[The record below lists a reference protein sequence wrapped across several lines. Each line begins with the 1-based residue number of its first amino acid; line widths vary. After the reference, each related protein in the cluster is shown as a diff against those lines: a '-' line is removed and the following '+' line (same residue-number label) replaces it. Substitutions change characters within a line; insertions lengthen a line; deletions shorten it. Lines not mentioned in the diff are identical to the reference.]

1 MSPREQEQ
9 RAFLET
15 YWRCLVV
22 EPDWE
27 RFASIVAE
35 DCVVHYPGNHFLSGD
50 HVGRAAVVRLYQTL
64 RKLGPDTGLF
74 IGELHDTV
82 HSEDHCCAL
91 VKYRIVV
98 AKNVEIEGDAVGVF
112 HLRDGQMTEYWLLER
127 DQKMINDIFNMG
139 GKALLAGGAKKD
151 MAKGVGTHPLALA
164 RTARRVVRIKR
175 GKNKRMV

>member
-1 MSPREQEQ
+1 MSPREEEQ

-64 RKLGPDTGLF
+64 RKLGPDTGTF
-74 IGELHDTV
+74 IGELPAIRNRMPPPSSFAMFAWMVLAYVRGSARAMMAST
-82 HSEDHCCAL
+82 SSCARAG
-91 VKYRIVV
+91 Y
-98 AKNVEIEGDAVGVF
+98 
-112 HLRDGQMTEYWLLER
+112 HTMLR
-127 DQKMINDIFNMG
+127 
-139 GKALLAGGAKKD
+139 
-151 MAKGVGTHPLALA
+151 
-164 RTARRVVRIKR
+164 
-175 GKNKRMV
+175 